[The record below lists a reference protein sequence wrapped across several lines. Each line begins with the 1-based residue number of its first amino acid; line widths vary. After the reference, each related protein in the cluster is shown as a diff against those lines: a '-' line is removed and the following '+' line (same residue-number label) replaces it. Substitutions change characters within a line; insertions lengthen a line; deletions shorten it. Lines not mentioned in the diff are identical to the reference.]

1 MVAAGIRWGVVVPGM
16 VASKV
21 GYRTEHTAV
30 KRGERQM
37 AG

>member
-1 MVAAGIRWGVVVPGM
+1 MVADGICWGVVVPGM

-21 GYRTEHTAV
+21 GYRTEHHAA